1 MKTNQEYID
10 GLKLTPLP
18 EQFADTIA
26 NSLGKKHAY
35 YADSEYYPYNFLDVR
50 LVMQHGG
57 MVKRLDSWLEQQR
70 KLMRFRSFI
79 SIYSVRQYDIIDNP
93 LRHDQTDEYKAKA
106 SVIAAEGKLAES
118 GELARNI
125 I

>member
-1 MKTNQEYID
+1 MKKNQEYINS
-10 GLKLTPLP
+10 LKITPLP
-18 EQFADTIA
+18 EEFANTIA
-26 NSLGKKHAY
+26 NSLGQKHSY

-57 MVKRLDSWLEQQR
+57 MLKRLDNWLDQQR
-70 KLMRFRSFI
+70 KMMRFRSFI
-79 SIYSVRQYDIIDNP
+79 SIYNVSQYDIIDNP
-93 LRHDQTDEYKAKA
+93 LGHDKTDEYKAKA
-106 SVIAAEGKLAES
+106 SVIAAEGKLADS